1 MLNTPKIPPRVGK
14 RIVGGHGEKMSTGT
28 PLNLEL
34 LHGSQA
40 TDAACPIQRALAD
53 QIAFAATPISMVDTQ
68 MRYIAASPAWCAE
81 YKLDV
86 TAILGKSHYEVFPE
100 IPERW
105 RELHRRSLAGEPLSS
120 DLDLF
125 ARARGA
131 VQWLRWSTRPWRTLT
146 GEIGGMVMVVNGVNE
161 IHRLRA
167 AADEAHEE
175 FEVLFENKAIGVV
188 LAEWNGRILRANAS
202 FAALTGRDP
211 AEITGLEV
219 ESFFQRAPEHAK
231 GEGEPLTA
239 LLHPL
244 REGRVTSVAER
255 LVLHAVSGRTTW
267 VHCTATRV
275 RGSHGAAPRIA
286 LFVHDESARIELEQR
301 MRVADRLASIGM
313 LGAGLGHDLQNVLLP
328 IQAHLN
334 ALTALRNDFTTVAA
348 RERYEQHTDAMRSC
362 VAYLRQLADGMH
374 FLSRASSSSSEESTV
389 AEITALRSWWSTVE
403 PLFTAALPREIRF
416 EETFKARCG
425 DVQIDP
431 SVLTQVVLNLVVNAR
446 DAVVQRHGTRGQGG
460 EIRVAFGPARLDK
473 RRAVRIAVS
482 DNGIGMS
489 AETRARACEVFFT
502 TKPSG
507 RGTGLGLAM
516 VTKAVE
522 EARGKIEIT
531 STLGVGT
538 TIEIVLPAA
547 RDAIAARDVSASRD
561 ASSSRRAK
569 P

>member
-1 MLNTPKIPPRVGK
+1 MSIVEQPNLDLLRASHAVDTP
-14 RIVGGHGEKMSTGT
+14 
-28 PLNLEL
+28 
-34 LHGSQA
+34 
-40 TDAACPIQRALAD
+40 CPIQRALAD

-86 TAILGKSHYEVFPE
+86 ASILGKSHYEVFPE
-100 IPERW
+100 IPKRW

-131 VQWLRWSTRPWRTLT
+131 VQWLRWSTRPWRTMT
-146 GEIGGMVMVVNGVNE
+146 GEIGGIVMVVNGVNE
-161 IHRLRA
+161 VHQLRA
-167 AADEAHEE
+167 VADEAHEE
-175 FEVLFENKAIGVV
+175 FEVLFENQAIGVV

-202 FAALTGRDP
+202 FAALAGQDP
-211 AEITGLEV
+211 AEVTGLEV
-219 ESFFQRAPEHAK
+219 ESFFQRAPERAK
-231 GEGEPLTA
+231 GEDEPLTA
-239 LLHPL
+239 LLRPL
-244 REGRVTSVAER
+244 REGSVTSIAER

-275 RGSHGAAPRIA
+275 RGLNGSAPRIA
-286 LFVHDESARIELEQR
+286 FFVHDESARIELEQR

-334 ALTALRNDFTTVAA
+334 ALTSLRNDFTTVTA

-374 FLSRASSSSSEESTV
+374 FLSRASSSSSEESSAT
-389 AEITALRSWWSTVE
+389 EITELRSWWSTVE
-403 PLFTAALPREIRF
+403 PLFTAALPREIQF
-416 EETFKARCG
+416 EGAFKARCG

-431 SVLTQVVLNLVVNAR
+431 SVLTQVVLNLIVNAR

-460 EIRVAFGPARLDK
+460 EIRVAFGPARLEK
-473 RRAVRIAVS
+473 RRAVRIAVA

-516 VTKAVE
+516 VAKAVE

-547 RDAIAARDVSASRD
+547 GETASARDISASRD

>member
-1 MLNTPKIPPRVGK
+1 
-14 RIVGGHGEKMSTGT
+14 MSIIEQ
-28 PLNLEL
+28 PNLEL
-34 LHGSQA
+34 LRASH
-40 TDAACPIQRALAD
+40 AADTPCPIQRALAE
-53 QIAFAATPISMVDTQ
+53 QIAFAATPIAMVDTQ
-68 MRYIAASPAWCAE
+68 MRYVAASPAWCAE

-86 TAILGKSHYEVFPE
+86 ASILGKSHYEVFPE

-131 VQWLRWSTRPWRTLT
+131 VQWLRWSTRPWRTMT
-146 GEIGGMVMVVNGVNE
+146 GEIGGIVMVVNGVNE
-161 IHRLRA
+161 VHQLRA
-167 AADEAHEE
+167 VADEAHEE
-175 FEVLFENKAIGVV
+175 FEVLFENQAIGVV

-202 FAALTGRDP
+202 FAALAGQDP

-239 LLHPL
+239 LLRPL
-244 REGRVTSVAER
+244 REGRVTSIAER

-275 RGSHGAAPRIA
+275 RGSNGSAPRIA
-286 LFVHDESARIELEQR
+286 FFVHDESARIELEQR

-334 ALTALRNDFTTVAA
+334 ALTSLRSDFATVAA
-348 RERYEQHTDAMRSC
+348 RERYEQHTEAMRSC

-374 FLSRASSSSSEESTV
+374 FLSRASSSSSEESS
-389 AEITALRSWWSTVE
+389 AEIVTELRSWWSTVE

-416 EETFKARCG
+416 EEAFKARCG
-425 DVQIDP
+425 DVRIDP
-431 SVLTQVVLNLVVNAR
+431 SVLTQVVLNLIVNAR
-446 DAVVQRHGTRGQGG
+446 DALVQRHGIRGQGG
-460 EIRVAFGPARLDK
+460 EIRVAFGPARLEK
-473 RRAVRIAVS
+473 RRAVRIAVA

-516 VTKAVE
+516 VAKAVE
-522 EARGKIEIT
+522 EARGKMEIT

-547 RDAIAARDVSASRD
+547 CETAAARDVSASRD
-561 ASSSRRAK
+561 ASSSRRVK

>member
-1 MLNTPKIPPRVGK
+1 
-14 RIVGGHGEKMSTGT
+14 MSTANSST
-28 PLNLEL
+28 LESL
-34 LHGSQA
+34 CAPHVV
-40 TDAACPIQRALAD
+40 DAPCPIQRALAE

-86 TAILGKSHYEVFPE
+86 ASILGKSHYEVFPE

-120 DLDLF
+120 DIDLF

-146 GEIGGMVMVVNGVNE
+146 GEIGGMVMVVNGVPE

-175 FEVLFENKAIGVV
+175 FEVLFENQALGVV
-188 LAEWNGRILRANAS
+188 LAEWSGQILRANMT
-202 FAALTGRDP
+202 FAALAGWDP
-211 AEITGLEV
+211 AEITGLEI
-219 ESFFQRAPEHAK
+219 EPFFQRAPEHTK
-231 GEGEPLTA
+231 GEREPLTA
-239 LLHPL
+239 LLRPL
-244 REGRVTSVAER
+244 REGRVTTVAER
-255 LVLHAVSGRTTW
+255 LVLRAVSGRTTW

-275 RGSHGAAPRIA
+275 RGSNGSAPRIA

-334 ALTALRNDFTTVAA
+334 ALAALRNDFATDTA
-348 RERYEQHTDAMRSC
+348 RERYEQHADAMRSC

-374 FLSRASSSSSEESTV
+374 FLSREASSSSGASAS
-389 AEITALRSWWSTVE
+389 AEITELRSWWSTVE
-403 PLFTAALPREIRF
+403 PLFSAALPREIRF
-416 EETFKARCG
+416 EEMFKSRCG
-425 DVQIDP
+425 EVQIDP
-431 SVLTQVVLNLVVNAR
+431 SVLTQLVLNLVVNAR
-446 DAVVQRHGTRGQGG
+446 DAVVQRHGMRGHGG
-460 EIRVAFGPARLDK
+460 EIRVEFCPARLEK

-516 VTKAVE
+516 VAKAVE

-547 RDAIAARDVSASRD
+547 REATAARDVSASRD

-569 P
+569 S